1 MMNENETA
9 PKKRHR
15 LKVSHVLIM
24 LFVVCIGLYVYYRLN
39 LKSGFQARIDAIQ
52 SAGYPVTCAEL
63 DTWYKIPPNVENAAY
78 TIEEALSLFKKWD
91 KEKSESLPIIGRAEL
106 PPRTEQ
112 LAADMKALI
121 DEYVADNNKALELL
135 HKAAGIE
142 YCRYPINLSAGLATL
157 VPALSEMRNAVRL
170 LELEAVLYADD
181 GNGAAATLSA
191 ISCFGI
197 ARSLVR
203 EPLTISQ
210 LVRCACQNAAIS
222 SIEQVLNRVELTDEQ
237 LSELA
242 ECMRQSESISDISRA
257 FVGERSIGIDFFN
270 NPGIINPS
278 NVRINPFFSLY
289 KAVGMAEADAVIY
302 LDLMDGYM
310 KCTRLPLH
318 ERQKAADAVVAK
330 SHSVSKA
337 HLLLHTIMPS
347 LSGVI
352 TQDLR
357 TIAHLRVGDA
367 ALAVQRYHLKAGKL
381 PDKLADLVPM
391 YLESVPKDPF
401 DGNDLRYK
409 ELEVGFEVYSI
420 GPDLSDDGGK
430 EKPPRKTKES
440 PNWDVTFIV
449 ER

>member
-1 MMNENETA
+1 MNDNGNI
-9 PKKRHR
+9 PDKHHR
-15 LKVSHVLIM
+15 LKVTHILILLL
-24 LFVVCIGLYVYYRLN
+24 LFCIGLFVYYRLN
-39 LKSGFQARIDAIQ
+39 LKSGLKARIDAIQ

-63 DTWYKIPPNVENAAY
+63 DIWYKIPPNVENAAY
-78 TIEEALSLFKKWD
+78 TIEEALSVFKKWD
-91 KEKSESLPIIGRAEL
+91 KEKSESLPIIGSAKL
-106 PPRTEQ
+106 PPRSEP
-112 LAADMKALI
+112 LATDMKTI
-121 DEYVADNNKALELL
+121 ITEYVADNNEALELL
-135 HKAAGIE
+135 HQASGVE
-142 YCRYPINLSAGLATL
+142 YCRYPINLSAGFATL
-157 VPALSEMRNAVRL
+157 VPNLSEIRNAVRS
-170 LELEAVLYADD
+170 LELEAVLYADE

-203 EPLTISQ
+203 EPLIISQ

-257 FVGERSIGIDFFN
+257 FVGERCIGIDFFN
-270 NPGIINPS
+270 NPGIINPRS
-278 NVRINPFFSLY
+278 VRINPLFSLY

-318 ERQKAADAVVAK
+318 ERQKAADAIGVK
-330 SHSVSKA
+330 FNSVSKA

-357 TIAHLRVGDA
+357 TIAHLRVGDT
-367 ALAVQRYHLKAGKL
+367 ALAVQRYRLKTGKL
-381 PDKLADLVPM
+381 PEKLTDLVPE
-391 YLESVPKDPF
+391 YFKSVSKDPF

-409 ELEVGFEVYSI
+409 KLDDGFEVYSI

-430 EKPPRKTKES
+430 EKPPRRTKES
-440 PNWDVTFIV
+440 PNWDATFIV
-449 ER
+449 EQ